1 MVPKMSQLATQIEP
15 IVPRDTYP
23 AMRVAVE
30 HFLRG
35 VDVLSEMHQDM
46 VSSLILLTLWRDQR
60 LGRGPVGVRELA
72 RKLGLPY
79 ETVRRHARALVE
91 DGQCVEEKGGLTVPV
106 AMTRGPRTTAML
118 RKSYV
123 NGARMLR
130 DLTRIGV
137 ARFDAPS
144 GRPLRSGR
152 LTREQIAIGMAGIG
166 LLLDGLKTLHEFS
179 GGDFVKGLV
188 FTGIWTANVKHVT
201 NTPAASDR
209 RVLDDSQRLPV
220 SILAI
225 SNALRLP
232 YETVRRH
239 ADMLLKEGQCVRVGR
254 KGLVVPAST
263 HRQGVNVGTMAA
275 GYRTLMA
282 LLAELRNAGVKV

>member
-1 MVPKMSQLATQIEP
+1 MSQLATQIEP

-23 AMRVAVE
+23 VMRVAVE

-35 VDVLSEMHQDM
+35 VDLLSDMHHDM

-60 LGRGPVGVRELA
+60 VGRGHGPVGVRELS

-79 ETVRRHARALVE
+79 ETVRRHARALIE
-91 DGQCVEEKGGLTVPV
+91 EGQCAEVKGRLALPV
-106 AMTRGPRTTAML
+106 AGKRSPRIDAML
-118 RKSYV
+118 RRSYV
-123 NGARMLR
+123 NCARMLR

-137 ARFDAPS
+137 ARFDAQS

-152 LTREQIAIGMAGIG
+152 LTREQTAIAMVGIGM
-166 LLLDGLKTLHEFS
+166 LLDGLKTLHEFS

-209 RVLDDSQRLPV
+209 HVLDDSQRLPV
-220 SILAI
+220 SVLAI

-239 ADMLLKEGQCVRVGR
+239 ADVLLREGQCVRVGR

-263 HRQGVNVGTMAA
+263 HRQGSNVRTMAT
-275 GYRTLMA
+275 GYRTVMGF
-282 LLAELRNAGVKV
+282 LAELRQAGVKV